1 MNKEG
6 QLYLKLKK
14 DHEDNFAIR
23 LDSIKHTIKGDSEG
37 R

>member
-6 QLYLKLKK
+6 LPYLKFKK
-14 DHEDNFAIR
+14 EHEGNFAIR
-23 LDSIKHTIKGDSEG
+23 LDSIKHTIKGNSEG